1 MNANHP
7 RLSFLVVLA
16 VLSLAAAACGSADDA
31 GIATV
36 GAATLSQ
43 EDLEAILEA
52 DGVEDTSVVSSELA
66 SRHISEW
73 IFFESWIDL
82 ATAGGTELS
91 GVHLDLAR
99 IEQEEARTQD
109 PAVPAVDTPYG
120 HITQRYRAVRHLI
133 ADYVISIAEV
143 TALCSSHVLVETE
156 AEATAA
162 IARLDAGEDFAALAA
177 EISVGPSAAAGGDLG
192 CVVPATFISE
202 FVAGA
207 AAVDSPGISEPVQ
220 SQFGWH
226 VIHVRSFGPVV
237 RGEHDELAPEQI
249 TSFVFKNYVAELQQL
264 QAGLFDRDISVDPRF
279 GVFDATSG
287 VVVSGTA
294 QTDAG
299 SLDATAS

>member
-7 RLSFLVVLA
+7 RLLFLVVLA

-43 EDLEAILEA
+43 AEFEAN
-52 DGVEDTSVVSSELA
+52 
-66 SRHISEW
+66 
-73 IFFESWIDL
+73 
-82 ATAGGTELS
+82 
-91 GVHLDLAR
+91 
-99 IEQEEARTQD
+99 
-109 PAVPAVDTPYG
+109 
-120 HITQRYRAVRHLI
+120 
-133 ADYVISIAEV
+133 
-143 TALCSSHVLVETE
+143 
-156 AEATAA
+156 
-162 IARLDAGEDFAALAA
+162 
-177 EISVGPSAAAGGDLG
+177 LG

-226 VIHVRSFGPVV
+226 VIQVRSFGPVV
-237 RGEHDELAPEQI
+237 RGEHDELTPEQI
-249 TSFVFKNYVAELQQL
+249 TSFVLENHVAERQGL
-264 QAGLFDRDISVDPRF
+264 QAGLYDRDISVDPRF